1 MPSLRLSLYLLGA
14 LLPLLFL
21 FCSNGSAPQDP
32 PRPTDFH
39 YDLNQPD
46 TVFLLKSDLK
56 EISGLSTLPKDEH
69 LLAAVND
76 EEGKIFLLDKTTGR
90 IRSQLDF
97 WKDGDYEGI
106 EWVGD
111 TAFVVKSTGTVYEVR
126 HPGTDSAETLK
137 YNGFLDRSFDVEG
150 LGYDVQT
157 HQLLLACKGTGG
169 EADSLRMKKAI
180 YAFDLQR
187 RTFLRRPRCVIS
199 LEDVHRFLG
208 SSKLEEEL
216 DRLLEFFDPGS
227 SELSLSPSAIAVH
240 PQSRNLYIL
249 SSVGKLLT
257 ILSPE
262 GKILNIQRMKK
273 KVHPQPEGLCFDPDG
288 ILYIA
293 NEGKGAGK
301 GTLLRFSPKP
311 AIERRR

>member
-21 FCSNGSAPQDP
+21 FCSNGSAPQET
-32 PRPTDFH
+32 RWPTEVH
-39 YDLNQPD
+39 YNLNQPD
-46 TVFLLKSDLK
+46 TVLLLQWDLQ
-56 EISGLSTLPKDEH
+56 EISGLSTLSGAAD

-76 EEGKIFLLDKTTGR
+76 EEGKIFLLDKTSGR
-90 IRSQLDF
+90 IRSHFEF

-126 HPGTDSAETLK
+126 HPGTDSTK
-137 YNGFLDRSFDVEG
+137 TIKFNGFLDRSFDVEG
-150 LGYDVQT
+150 LGYDAQN
-157 HQLLLACKGTGG
+157 HQLLLACKGAGG
-169 EADSLRMKKAI
+169 DADSLRLKKAI

-187 RTFLRRPRCVIS
+187 RKFLPHPRYVIS
-199 LEDVHRFLG
+199 LEEVHRYLG
-208 SSKLEEEL
+208 SSNLEEEL

-240 PQSRNLYIL
+240 PLSRNLYIL
-249 SSVGKLLT
+249 SSAGKLLT
-257 ILSPE
+257 ILSPQ
-262 GKILNIQRMKK
+262 GKILHIQRMKK

-288 ILYIA
+288 TLYIA
-293 NEGKGAGK
+293 NEGKGVGK
-301 GTLLRFSPKP
+301 GTLLRFSP
-311 AIERRR
+311 RF